1 MILLRIEFISFFLF
15 KTFFY
20 GQHQRKGCRCRVKV
34 YTGKSVYCR
43 GKCIWLKE
51 EGASVYSMEE
61 IGYFLLDE
69 GIRLPLRAPVEGT
82 ISSILVHVRFFSL
95 SNVGR

>member
-1 MILLRIEFISFFLF
+1 
-15 KTFFY
+15 
-20 GQHQRKGCRCRVKV
+20 
-34 YTGKSVYCR
+34 
-43 GKCIWLKE
+43 
-51 EGASVYSMEE
+51 MEE